1 MIILNLQGG
10 LGNQIYQYNFA
21 LLLAKRLKTEIF
33 VNDEIIRRGNFLNEL
48 TKVGIEHKRLHAISG
63 YILYITCS
71 IVYKFNLQKYINSKY
86 VYFYLDPQ
94 TGYDPEVER
103 IGSKIIFL
111 NGYFQNH
118 DYILENLQDIQNMI
132 HDSISKDSRN
142 QLTSNQVCVHV
153 RRGDYLDTNNKD
165 IFSKLD
171 FDYYFKAMN
180 LIASKQG
187 EELLFKI
194 FSNDIE
200 YCKSSFEQV
209 TYKLVFIENSD
220 PVDDFKEMIQ
230 CSHFIIANST
240 FSLLASIYSKA
251 VGNFI
256 IAPSQ
261 WFKEGHDDSLVPKS
275 YLRI

>member
-200 YCKSSFEQV
+200 YCKSCAFLF
-209 TYKLVFIENSD
+209 YI
-220 PVDDFKEMIQ
+220 P
-230 CSHFIIANST
+230 
-240 FSLLASIYSKA
+240 
-251 VGNFI
+251 
-256 IAPSQ
+256 
-261 WFKEGHDDSLVPKS
+261 
-275 YLRI
+275 